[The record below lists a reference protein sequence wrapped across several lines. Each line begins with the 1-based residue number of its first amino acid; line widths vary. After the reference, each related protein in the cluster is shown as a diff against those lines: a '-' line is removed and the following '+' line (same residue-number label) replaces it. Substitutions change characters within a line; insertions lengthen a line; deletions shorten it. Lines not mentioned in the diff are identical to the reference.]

1 MSTMELGTGI
11 PAISLRLLIACC
23 GAGIVAVLGNGGIGG
38 PALVLIALAVL
49 MSAGVPASPAATL
62 VILLVALSVM
72 AIGGN
77 PFSPRVLALVPLVH
91 LLHVSCGLAALIPV
105 RARIQP
111 AALRAP
117 AIRFVAIQGGV
128 FALAGLMAIA
138 PTGRVPGLVELV
150 AVGGIAAI
158 AVILWWLVHGSL

>member
-1 MSTMELGTGI
+1 VSTIELGTGI
-11 PAISLRLLIACC
+11 PAIALRLLIACC

-49 MSAGVPASPAATL
+49 MSAGVPASPAPAL
-62 VILLVALSVM
+62 VVLLVALSMM

-77 PFSPRVLALVPLVH
+77 PFSPRVLAMVPLVH

-111 AALRAP
+111 AALRKP
-117 AIRFVAIQGGV
+117 AVRFAAIQAGV
-128 FALAGLMAIA
+128 FALAGLMAVA
-138 PTGRVPGLVELV
+138 PTGRVPGLVEMV